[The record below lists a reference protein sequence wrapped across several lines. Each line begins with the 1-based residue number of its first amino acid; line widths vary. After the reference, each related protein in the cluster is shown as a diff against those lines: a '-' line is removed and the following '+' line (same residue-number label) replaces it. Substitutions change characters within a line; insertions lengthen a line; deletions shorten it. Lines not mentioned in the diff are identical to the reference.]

1 MNTLIPLTRIF
12 DAALNSS
19 LDSEDSH
26 SSTRGRAAFRM
37 SPRAD
42 IIEGEREFQ
51 ITMDL
56 PGVKSDNLE
65 IDLENQ
71 TLTVKASREDQV
83 PEGFE
88 LRRRERPRSSAFER
102 TFTLGNAVDADNIS
116 ASLDSGVLMIT
127 LPKSEKSLPRR
138 IEVK

>member
-12 DAALNSS
+12 DAAMTSNCETSQNRSWNMSS
-19 LDSEDSH
+19 
-26 SSTRGRAAFRM
+26 RVM

-42 IIEGEREFQ
+42 ISEGEKEFQ
-51 ITMDL
+51 IAMDM
-56 PGVKSDNLE
+56 PGVKADNLE

-71 TLTVKASREDQV
+71 TLTVKASRETSL

-88 LRRRERPRSSAFER
+88 ARRNERPRSDSFER
-102 TFTLGNAVDADNIS
+102 SFTLGNAVDADNIG
-116 ASLDSGVLMIT
+116 ARLEDGVLQIT
-127 LPKSEKSLPRR
+127 LPKTEKSLPRR